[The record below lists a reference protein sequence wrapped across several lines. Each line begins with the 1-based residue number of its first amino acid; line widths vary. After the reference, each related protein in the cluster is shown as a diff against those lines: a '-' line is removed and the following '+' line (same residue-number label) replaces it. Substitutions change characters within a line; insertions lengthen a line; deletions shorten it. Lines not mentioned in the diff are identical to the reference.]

1 MMRPP
6 FWTVPNQITFL
17 RFVLLPVFLICL
29 FYERYVWALFL
40 LITAG
45 LTDALDGLLA
55 RWLNQKSEL
64 GTFLDP
70 IADKF
75 LLSSSFVVLA
85 FKGVI
90 EWWLTI
96 LVLARDVV
104 ILAMAAV
111 ILLVV
116 GPRTFPPSLVGKLT
130 TLLQLLLVLVAVA
143 AAAFQSP
150 PLHEAQRGLVYAVA
164 AVTVISGVNYSV
176 TIARRLNA
184 PERP

>member
-29 FYERYVWALFL
+29 FYERYGWALFL
-40 LITAG
+40 LVIAG

-70 IADKF
+70 VADKF

-85 FKGVI
+85 FK
-90 EWWLTI
+90 E
-96 LVLARDVV
+96 
-104 ILAMAAV
+104 
-111 ILLVV
+111 
-116 GPRTFPPSLVGKLT
+116 
-130 TLLQLLLVLVAVA
+130 
-143 AAAFQSP
+143 
-150 PLHEAQRGLVYAVA
+150 
-164 AVTVISGVNYSV
+164 
-176 TIARRLNA
+176 
-184 PERP
+184 